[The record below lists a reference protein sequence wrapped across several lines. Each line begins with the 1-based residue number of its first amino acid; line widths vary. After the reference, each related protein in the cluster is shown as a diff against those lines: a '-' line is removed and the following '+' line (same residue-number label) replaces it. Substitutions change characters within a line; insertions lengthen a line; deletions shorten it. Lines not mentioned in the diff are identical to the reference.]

1 MKKLLKKIT
10 FIVSTISLITLS
22 SISYAED
29 QIRIVGSSTVFPFST
44 AVAEEFGRSTKFKT
58 PIVESTGSGGGMKL
72 FCSGIGFEHPDIT
85 NASRRIKER
94 EFNTCSDNGIKIMEV
109 KVGYDGIVLANSKK
123 GTLYNLTT
131 RDIYLALAAKVP
143 VDDGLTLQDNP
154 HKTWKDVNED
164 LPNIKIEVLGP
175 PPTSGTR
182 DAFVELAMDSGA
194 KSFEALKKLRN
205 SSKEGKNEF
214 KKIARTIR
222 EDGLFIEA
230 GENDNLIV
238 QKLEANPNA
247 IGIFGYSFLDQ
258 NSDKLQGSNVN
269 GIKPEFENILSGD
282 YVISR
287 SLYFYIKK
295 NHIRI
300 KPSILDFAKEFTS
313 EGAMGF
319 DGYLADKGLIPLS
332 ENEYE
337 EVKINTIEQVE
348 LEL

>member
-1 MKKLLKKIT
+1 
-10 FIVSTISLITLS
+10 
-22 SISYAED
+22 
-29 QIRIVGSSTVFPFST
+29 
-44 AVAEEFGRSTKFKT
+44 
-58 PIVESTGSGGGMKL
+58 
-72 FCSGIGFEHPDIT
+72 
-85 NASRRIKER
+85 
-94 EFNTCSDNGIKIMEV
+94 
-109 KVGYDGIVLANSKK
+109 
-123 GTLYNLTT
+123 
-131 RDIYLALAAKVP
+131 
-143 VDDGLTLQDNP
+143 
-154 HKTWKDVNED
+154 
-164 LPNIKIEVLGP
+164 
-175 PPTSGTR
+175 
-182 DAFVELAMDSGA
+182 MDSGA

>member
-1 MKKLLKKIT
+1 MKKILKKIT

-72 FCSGIGFEHPDIT
+72 FCFGIGFEHPDIT

-94 EFNTCSDNGIKIMEV
+94 EFKTCSDNGIKIIEV

-182 DAFVELAMDSGA
+182 DAFIELAMDSGA

-332 ENEYE
+332 ESEYE

>member
-1 MKKLLKKIT
+1 MLS
-10 FIVSTISLITLS
+10 FILVSIFSLTGHT
-22 SISYAED
+22 EE

-72 FCSGIGFEHPDIT
+72 FCSGFGFQHPDIT
-85 NASRRIKER
+85 NASRRIKNN
-94 EFNTCSDNGIKIMEV
+94 EFKTCTKNGIKIIEV
-109 KVGYDGIVLANSKK
+109 KLGYDGIVLANSKK
-123 GTLYNLTT
+123 GLLFNLTT
-131 RDIYLALAAKVP
+131 RDIYLALADKVP
-143 VDDGLTLQDNP
+143 ADSEGLMLKDNTY
-154 HKTWKDVNED
+154 KTWQDVNKN

-194 KSFEALKKLRN
+194 KTFTALKKLKSN
-205 SSKEGKNEF
+205 SKEGKKEF
-214 KKIARTIR
+214 KKIARTLR
-222 EDGLFIEA
+222 EDGAYIEA

-258 NSDKLQGSNVN
+258 NSDKLQGSKVN
-269 GIKPEFENILSGD
+269 GIEPEFENILSGD

-300 KPSILDFAKEFTS
+300 KPSILD
-313 EGAMGF
+313 
-319 DGYLADKGLIPLS
+319 LA
-332 ENEYE
+332 E
-337 EVKINTIEQVE
+337 
-348 LEL
+348 